1 MPKNIVICADGTGN
15 KYGATNTNVARFFAA
30 LDRSDPMRQV
40 AAYFPGIG
48 TIPSASAL
56 TAVSRLTTQL
66 ASLVVGYGLLDLVAQ
81 MYAFLMAHYVYG
93 DRIYLVGFS
102 RGAFAVR
109 ALAGLIH
116 RCGVLLPGSD
126 HLIPYALRLYTP
138 HVEHL
143 PVHSRKLQRHKKA
156 LNRFVTA
163 FSWPRDERPIELLA
177 LWDTV
182 KSFGYFWPRSLPH
195 TRHNPSVHRLRHA
208 LSLDERRAFYQAT
221 TWGGIDNN
229 DKPAPKDQLIEEVW
243 FAGVHSDVG
252 GGLEDDEGALAR
264 VTFEWM
270 LEGVLGSDLCFDTEK
285 LRAILGELPTFANST
300 STSGSAPRVSDTV
313 KVHASLWP
321 WWWIAEL
328 LPRVDIRNVPP
339 KPYRVLVWTPFRNR
353 RKPEK
358 FARHG
363 KISVHNSVQL
373 LHEQAG
379 YQLSFGNP
387 HYVPPREI
395 PSHLDLARDAAWTN
409 VAYRGGE
416 R

>member
-1 MPKNIVICADGTGN
+1 MPLRMTGGNEVPKNIVICADGTGN
-15 KYGATNTNVARFFAA
+15 KYGATNTNVARFFTA
-30 LDRSDPMRQV
+30 LDRSNPARQV

-48 TIPSASAL
+48 TMPSASAL
-56 TAVSRLTTQL
+56 TAVSRFTTRL

-81 MYAFLMAHYVYG
+81 MYAFLMAHYRQG

-143 PVHSRKLQRHKKA
+143 PADGRKRRRHQKA
-156 LNRFVTA
+156 LERFVAA

-177 LWDTV
+177 IWDTV

-195 TRHNPSVHRLRHA
+195 TRHNSSVHRVRHA
-208 LSLDERRAFYQAT
+208 LSLDECRAFFQVT
-221 TWGGIDNN
+221 TWGGIDHK
-229 DKPAPKDQLIEEVW
+229 DLAAPKDQLIDEVW

-252 GGLEDDEGALAR
+252 GGEEDDEAALAR

-270 LEGVLGSDLCFDTEK
+270 LEGVGSDLCFDQEK
-285 LRAILGELPTFANST
+285 LSAILGELPAFAISP
-300 STSGSAPRVSDTV
+300 SPRGSGARVSDQV

-321 WWWIAEL
+321 WWWIAEFF
-328 LPRVDIRNVPP
+328 PRVDIRNVPP
-339 KPYRVLVWTPFRNR
+339 QPYRVPVWKPFMNR
-353 RKPEK
+353 RRPEG
-358 FARHG
+358 FTRHG
-363 KISVHNSVQL
+363 KISVHNSVEL
-373 LHEQAG
+373 LQEQTE
-379 YQLSFGNP
+379 YKLSFGNP
-387 HYVPPREI
+387 TYVPSQE
-395 PSHLDLARDAAWTN
+395 SGQHGVVYET
-409 VAYRGGE
+409 
-416 R
+416 